1 MSTHTGRLGMDRSP
15 PGAGGRDAGGRAAST
30 ALERSPLDIPT
41 GPRAVQA
48 PSPSPAAHSAAA
60 DRFGERTERPRV
72 AGKFLA
78 IGADRLVVRGVTY
91 GTFAPNPDGDAYP
104 DPATVDRDFAQMVAV
119 GINAVRTYTTPP
131 RWLLDLASAHG
142 IFVMAGIAWE
152 HHVAFLDHPGR
163 PADIERRVR
172 AAVRACAGHPAILC
186 YSVGNELPASIVRWH
201 GRRAV
206 ERFLRRLYEAVKE
219 EDPGALVTYVNFPST
234 EFLDL
239 GFVDFVCFNVYLE
252 EEERLRAY
260 LARLHNLAGDRPL
273 VMAEIGLDSR
283 RNGEDGQAHALD
295 WQVRAA
301 LDEGCAGA
309 FVFAWTDEWYV
320 TYLGED
326 GVGQGGSEIT
336 DWDFGLTDR
345 ARGAKP
351 ALEAVRRAFDAGP
364 NASCSEWPR
373 VSVVVCSYNGERTIR
388 ECCAALRA
396 LDYPDYEVI
405 VVDDGSTDSTAAIAA
420 EHGFRVI
427 RTENRGLSSAR
438 NTGWSAATGEIV
450 AYTDD
455 DAFPDRDW
463 LRYLVA
469 RLAEGD
475 YAAVGG
481 PNIAPPDSELT
492 AWGVSHAPG
501 NPNHVLLS
509 DREAEHIPGCN
520 CAIRRDVLEALGG
533 FDPRFRVAGDDVDL
547 CWRIRDL
554 GLEIGFSPAAMVW
567 HRRRDSVRAYGRQQR
582 GYGRA
587 EAMLERKWPERHN
600 AFGYLSWRG
609 QLYGPR
615 SLRSLAVRTS
625 VYHGRWGSAP
635 FQSLYQRQGGGLGD
649 ITTTPEWYLLTAALG
664 VLTALGAV
672 WAPLL
677 LVLPLAALAAF
688 AALLR
693 GAVAAHRAGAPS
705 ARTSALRARSLVMLL
720 WLLQPAARLWGRTEE
735 GLSPLRRHGH
745 ARPVPPWPRSRS
757 LWSEDWRSS
766 DDRLAEIESGLREA
780 GAIVRSGG
788 DRDRWEHEV
797 RGGCLAS
804 ARLRMCLEEHGAGR
818 QLARFRLSPHL
829 PRHTVRLL
837 ASGAAL
843 AVLAWI
849 AGAPGAGAVLA
860 ASAAVVAAR
869 AALEAARAMGELRAA
884 VARAADAGRAAD
896 EPAAPIA
903 GLVPAA
909 DADRS

>member
-1 MSTHTGRLGMDRSP
+1 
-15 PGAGGRDAGGRAAST
+15 
-30 ALERSPLDIPT
+30 
-41 GPRAVQA
+41 
-48 PSPSPAAHSAAA
+48 
-60 DRFGERTERPRV
+60 
-72 AGKFLA
+72 
-78 IGADRLVVRGVTY
+78 
-91 GTFAPNPDGDAYP
+91 
-104 DPATVDRDFAQMVAV
+104 
-119 GINAVRTYTTPP
+119 
-131 RWLLDLASAHG
+131 
-142 IFVMAGIAWE
+142 
-152 HHVAFLDHPGR
+152 
-163 PADIERRVR
+163 
-172 AAVRACAGHPAILC
+172 
-186 YSVGNELPASIVRWH
+186 
-201 GRRAV
+201 
-206 ERFLRRLYEAVKE
+206 
-219 EDPGALVTYVNFPST
+219 
-234 EFLDL
+234 
-239 GFVDFVCFNVYLE
+239 
-252 EEERLRAY
+252 
-260 LARLHNLAGDRPL
+260 
-273 VMAEIGLDSR
+273 
-283 RNGEDGQAHALD
+283 
-295 WQVRAA
+295 
-301 LDEGCAGA
+301 
-309 FVFAWTDEWYV
+309 
-320 TYLGED
+320 
-326 GVGQGGSEIT
+326 
-336 DWDFGLTDR
+336 
-345 ARGAKP
+345 
-351 ALEAVRRAFDAGP
+351 
-364 NASCSEWPR
+364 
-373 VSVVVCSYNGERTIR
+373 
-388 ECCAALRA
+388 
-396 LDYPDYEVI
+396 VI

-481 PNIAPPDSELT
+481 PNIAPPGSELT

-547 CWRIRDL
+547 CWRIHDL

-567 HRRRDSVRAYGRQQR
+567 HRRRDSVRAYVHQQR

-587 EAMLERKWPERHN
+587 EAVLERKWPERHN

-635 FQSLYQRQGGGLGD
+635 FQSLYQRSGGRIGD

-664 VLTALGAV
+664 VLAALGAV

-677 LVLPLAALAAF
+677 LLLPLAGLAAF

-693 GAVAAHRAGAPS
+693 GAVAARRAGSPS
-705 ARTSALRARSLVMLL
+705 PGTARLRARSLVMLL

-735 GLSPLRRHGH
+735 GLSPLRRHGC
-745 ARPVPPWPRSRS
+745 ARPAPPWPRTRS
-757 LWSEDWRSS
+757 LWSQDWRSS
-766 DDRLAEIESGLREA
+766 DDRLAEIECALREA

-788 DRDRWEHEV
+788 DSDRWEHEV

-829 PRHTVRLL
+829 PSQTVRLL
-837 ASGAAL
+837 ASTAAL
-843 AVLAWI
+843 ALLAWI

-860 ASAAVVAAR
+860 TSAVVVAAR
-869 AALEAARAMGELRAA
+869 AALDASRAMGELRAA
-884 VARAADAGRAAD
+884 VARVGDAGRAAD
-896 EPAAPIA
+896 EPAALIPGSA
-903 GLVPAA
+903 HAA
-909 DADRS
+909 DAGRS